1 MQMKHLLA
9 VVAICLIFFS
19 AVAAGQFANLVSANF
34 MPPPPELPH
43 VYIRSDGNVEPQT
56 LPIQRVGE
64 SYIFNGNVFNFT
76 LEVQRGNIVL
86 DGAGYTLQGNGSG
99 IGIILSTIGNVTVK
113 NLGIHSFRTGIDVE
127 NSSGNVFMGS
137 RITNNE
143 LGIALNVATNN
154 QILGNQI
161 TGNSNAI
168 LLYAAADYNS
178 IIENN
183 ITKNGQGIWC
193 EFSNY
198 NVTNDYNNILRNN
211 ITENTGF
218 GILMRGCSNN
228 RVEENNISGNEYGIT
243 LSGSSCK
250 SNTFAGN
257 KIVGNSKGGI
267 GMGGDVNHNTFS
279 RNTIAYSEVGIDI
292 FASSNNQFSHND
304 FISNKRQVNNGYAN
318 TSISFIAPSVNSWER
333 NFWSDH
339 NNSASAIYVID
350 ATNIDHYPL
359 ATPYNGQIKPQ
370 FSPVLAMPQEYINYT
385 VFAVNGTLWAKIDGT
400 YPMNLTSGYSGTLPM
415 LYPIPLGTT
424 NIHVKLDAVE
434 LSWGNYSEVDPT
446 ALHHTDIGDWSM
458 IYCVIAPAS
467 SDFVLGIHYEHPVQV
482 INGTYAFLYDLNI
495 SPYLS
500 PANNRSTA
508 HFSVRLETNV
518 SGVNVYTTGFNG
530 TWSPMSYVRSGDGV
544 AETVAFDVTSEFD
557 KLLGDVAVTL
567 VDVQV
572 PEFPSWIVL
581 PLLAG
586 ATLTIGLIYKKKS
599 VKN

>member
-1 MQMKHLLA
+1 MKHLLV
-9 VVAICLIFFS
+9 VVAICLILLS
-19 AVAAGQFANLVSANF
+19 TVGTMQFVHLATANF

-56 LPIQRVGE
+56 LPIQRVGD

-99 IGIILSTIGNVTVK
+99 IGIILSIIGNVTVK
-113 NLGIHSFRTGIDVE
+113 NLGIHSFRTGIDVRD
-127 NSSGNVFMGS
+127 SSGNTVRGS
-137 RITNNE
+137 SITNNE
-143 LGIALNVATNN
+143 LGIAFNVAVNN

-168 LLYAAADYNS
+168 LLYVAADYNS

-198 NVTNDYNNILRNN
+198 NVTADYNNILRNN

-243 LSGSSCK
+243 LSGSSCTE
-250 SNTFAGN
+250 NTFVGN

-267 GMGGDVNHNTFS
+267 VMGGDANHNILTG
-279 RNTIAYSEVGIDI
+279 NTIAFSEVGIDV
-292 FASSNNQFSHND
+292 FASSNNQFSYND
-304 FISNKRQVNNGYAN
+304 LISNKRQVNNGYAN
-318 TSISFIAPSVNSWER
+318 TSISFIASSVNLWER

-339 NNSASAIYVID
+339 NSSASAIYVID
-350 ATNIDHYPL
+350 STNIDYHPL
-359 ATPYNGQIKPQ
+359 AAPYNGQIQPQ
-370 FSPVLAMPQEYINYT
+370 FSPVLAMPAEYINYT

-415 LYPIPLGTT
+415 LYPVPPDTT
-424 NIHVKLDAVE
+424 DIHVTLDDAE
-434 LSWGNYSEVDPT
+434 LEWSNYSEVDPT
-446 ALHHTDIGDWSM
+446 ALHHTDIGGWSM
-458 IYCVIAPAS
+458 IYCVVSPVS
-467 SDFVLGIHYEHPVQV
+467 SDFVLAIHYEHPVQV
-482 INGTYAFLYDLNI
+482 INGTYMFLYDLNI

-500 PANNRSTA
+500 LASNTSTA

-518 SGVNVYTTGFNG
+518 SGVNVYTTGFYG
-530 TWSPMSYVRSGDGV
+530 TWIPFNNNRTIDGT
-544 AETVAFDVTSEFD
+544 AETVTFDIVSEYD
-557 KLLGDVAVTL
+557 KPLAGDIAVTL
-567 VDVQV
+567 TDVQV